1 MSGLRSWAASVIA
14 AAVLAGVMEAVLP
27 KHRFEKSV
35 KVLLTLF
42 LLVSF
47 LSPLLGSAS
56 GPQRLKSGLDN
67 LLDQY
72 EAQQALEQTV
82 RQTLAREIETSVAAF
97 AAENGFS
104 LESVKARVTV
114 DANHKITVDRIE
126 IIMAGTMEQQRELNE
141 FVFDSFSV
149 QPVIQMRDSHEL
161 QTE

>member
-1 MSGLRSWAASVIA
+1 MNGLRSWTASVIA
-14 AAVLAGVMEAVLP
+14 AAVLAGVMEAFLP

-56 GPQRLKSGLDN
+56 GPQRLKSGLDD

-82 RQTLAREIETSVAAF
+82 RQTLAREIEASVAAF
-97 AAENGFS
+97 AAENGF
-104 LESVKARVTV
+104 LVDRVKARVTV

-149 QPVIQMRDSHEL
+149 QPVIQVRDSHEL